1 MASYMS
7 LSSSNSS
14 NEDTSLHLNRLYT
27 SGNSSNIRT
36 ANSRRRNRNTQDFDY
51 NQTWHSNH
59 LDSALESA
67 TSSSRSLLYSQ
78 RFSVSMVHRSQDKLQ
93 KQLLKRN
100 HYLQQSFT
108 QTCQPMLRSP
118 MVVVSSSDSDT
129 SPNTSNLSIERAIPP
144 GYYYSTSTPQNSMQN
159 MQDLHFSSNSNDSLE
174 NHPPSIPS
182 IHYNSYGNSM

>member
-67 TSSSRSLLYSQ
+67 TSSRSLLNSQ
-78 RFSVSMVHRSQDKLQ
+78 RFSGSMVHRSQDKLQ

-100 HYLQQSFT
+100 HNLQQSFT

-118 MVVVSSSDSDT
+118 MVVVSSSDSDN
-129 SPNTSNLSIERAIPP
+129 SPNSSNLSIERAIRP
-144 GYYYSTSTPQNSMQN
+144 GYYYSTSTPENSI
-159 MQDLHFSSNSNDSLE
+159 QDMPALHFSSNSNDSLE
-174 NHPPSIPS
+174 NHPPSI
-182 IHYNSYGNSM
+182 HYGNSM

>member
-51 NQTWHSNH
+51 SQTWHSNQ
-59 LDSALESA
+59 LDSALQYA
-67 TSSSRSLLYSQ
+67 TSSRSSLLNSQ
-78 RFSVSMVHRSQDKLQ
+78 RYSGSMINRSQDNLHR
-93 KQLLKRN
+93 QLMRRN
-100 HYLQQSFT
+100 HNQQSFT
-108 QTCQPMLRSP
+108 QTCQPMVRSP

>member
-14 NEDTSLHLNRLYT
+14 NEDMSMHLNRLYT

-36 ANSRRRNRNTQDFDY
+36 ANSRRKNRNTQDFDY

-67 TSSSRSLLYSQ
+67 TSSSRSLLNSQ
-78 RFSVSMVHRSQDKLQ
+78 RFSGSMVHRSQDKLQ

-100 HYLQQSFT
+100 HNLQQSFT

-118 MVVVSSSDSDT
+118 MVVVSSSDSDN
-129 SPNTSNLSIERAIPP
+129 SPNSSRERDLSIEKAIRP
-144 GYYYSTSTPQNSMQN
+144 GYYYSTSTPENSI
-159 MQDLHFSSNSNDSLE
+159 QDMPALHFSSSSNDSLE
-174 NHPPSIPS
+174 NNPPSY
-182 IHYNSYGNSM
+182 HYGNSM